1 MLKSNYLEQ
10 IRENCNVRQNLI
22 ELKQLI
28 RDENQK
34 KALAYELA
42 GDFSDFTALLSHEDP
57 KVRKN
62 AVLILGEM
70 ECDDLADQIWK
81 AYEAEQTMFV
91 KADYIKSLAKGA
103 IAVIFFHV

>member
-42 GDFSDFTALLSHEDP
+42 GDFSDFTALLSH
-57 KVRKN
+57 
-62 AVLILGEM
+62 
-70 ECDDLADQIWK
+70 
-81 AYEAEQTMFV
+81 
-91 KADYIKSLAKGA
+91 
-103 IAVIFFHV
+103 

>member
-42 GDFSDFTALLSHEDP
+42 GDFSDFTALLSHEDQ

-62 AVLILGEM
+62 AVLILG
-70 ECDDLADQIWK
+70 
-81 AYEAEQTMFV
+81 
-91 KADYIKSLAKGA
+91 
-103 IAVIFFHV
+103 